1 MEGFTA
7 AQACAYTGCTPH
19 QIRYWDK
26 INLVKP
32 SIQST
37 GGRPGVRRLYAF
49 RDIVALKVVCSL
61 LERGMSLQRVRRA
74 FGYLRRKARLDDHI
88 SSVKLVTDGN
98 SIFQMYKDDKEFED
112 LLREGQLAFFL
123 AIDTAADSEGG
134 RNAGHLYDREDFVAV
149 LHEAEADITKQLAP
163 KARERVFQSRSA

>member
-26 INLVKP
+26 IKLVRP
-32 SIQST
+32 TVQAT
-37 GGRPGVRRLYAF
+37 GGRPGVRRYYSF
-49 RDIVALKVVCSL
+49 RDLVALKVVASL

-74 FGYLRRKARLDDHI
+74 YDYLRRKARLDDHLSGI
-88 SSVKLVTDGN
+88 KLVTDGQ
-98 SIFQMYKDDKEFED
+98 SIFQMYRNDGELED

-123 AIDTAADSEGG
+123 AIDSAADSESG
-134 RNAGHLYDREDFVAV
+134 RNAGHLYDREDFITV
-149 LHEAEADITKQLAP
+149 LREAEADVEQKLPP
-163 KARERVFQSRSA
+163 KARQRVRGTIPA